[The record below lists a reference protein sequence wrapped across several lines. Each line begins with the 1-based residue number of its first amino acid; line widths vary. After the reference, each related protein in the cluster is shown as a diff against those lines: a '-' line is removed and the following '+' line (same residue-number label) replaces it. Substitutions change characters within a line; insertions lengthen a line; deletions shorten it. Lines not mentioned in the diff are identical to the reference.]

1 MPGLQ
6 STRGTQFRSGCG
18 ARSGVLDEVLESLLD
33 GALEELGV
41 LLELESVDCEVLGV
55 AALLSLGVV
64 LCDEPGIVDGFCAG
78 ACDGVCCVCVV
89 SAGACWVLSLLL
101 CA

>member
-1 MPGLQ
+1 MPGLG

-33 GALEELGV
+33 GVVLDELGDV
-41 LLELESVDCEVLGV
+41 LELESVVDDELLDG

-64 LCDEPGIVDGFCAG
+64 LCDEPGIVDGFWAG
-78 ACDGVCCVCVV
+78 ACDGVC
-89 SAGACWVLSLLL
+89 WV
-101 CA
+101 